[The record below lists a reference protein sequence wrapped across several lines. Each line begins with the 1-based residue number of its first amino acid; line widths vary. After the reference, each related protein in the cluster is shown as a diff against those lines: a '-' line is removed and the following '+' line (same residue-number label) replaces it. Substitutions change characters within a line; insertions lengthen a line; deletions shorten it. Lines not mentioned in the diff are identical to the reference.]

1 MTRNLRISAISALL
15 VLVAVSTFAQ
25 NNPDWRT
32 NQGMSG
38 ALVGE
43 IIDVDSG
50 RGRLQVESDDSN
62 RTRFTVETD
71 SISTQFFGFGSIISG
86 KPEIF
91 TGSKGFSNVRLGD
104 RVEVRGSSR
113 AGGIVQASA
122 VTLLGREVAASPTGV
137 GQTRTQTSVATPA
150 QQRESATAT
159 AGTVDGTIRQINA
172 NDGRIVIQNSARRMM
187 TVRTYR
193 NTPVVYRN
201 QTYQVSNLEVGDEIR
216 VVIDPNNAQFDE
228 VTARRI
234 EVLRSV
240 SDSDSTNRTGG
251 VVTML
256 EGSVTRTEPG
266 LDYAYVDDG
275 RGEVRVDMSNAEDAN
290 GARIHA
296 RDVRAGDRVEIAGSF
311 NRVGDMFL
319 ASTVRFAGGSTGGS
333 GSRVDVREPASYAVV
348 TFTATVTE
356 TLEDAATLGLRDRD
370 TNRAARLWVTDDFL
384 VRMKNNTTTTTAS
397 TLRVNDVVLVK
408 AFRDYDGNLI
418 AQTIRLRNR

>member
-1 MTRNLRISAISALL
+1 MTRNLRISAVSAIL
-15 VLVAVSTFAQ
+15 VLLAVSTFAQ

-43 IIDVDSG
+43 VVDVDSG
-50 RGRLQVESDDSN
+50 RGRLQIESDDSTKA
-62 RTRFTVETD
+62 RITVETD
-71 SISTQFFGFGSIISG
+71 SISTQFFGFGSMISG

-104 RVEVRGSSR
+104 RLEVRGTSR
-113 AGGIVQASA
+113 AGGIVQAST
-122 VTLLGREVAASPTGV
+122 VTLLGREVAANPTGV
-137 GQTRTQTSVATPA
+137 GQTRTQTSAATPA
-150 QQRESATAT
+150 QQRETPPTT
-159 AGTVDGTIRQINA
+159 AGTVEGTIRQINA
-172 NDGRIVIQNSARRMM
+172 NEGRIVIQNAARRMM

-193 NTPVVYRN
+193 NTPVIYRN

-216 VVIDPNNAQFDE
+216 VVVDPNDAQYDE
-228 VTARRI
+228 VSARRI

-240 SDSDSTNRTGG
+240 SDTESTNRPGG
-251 VVTML
+251 VVTVL

-266 LDYAYVDDG
+266 LDYGYVDDG

-296 RDVRAGDRVEIAGSF
+296 RDLRSGDRIEITGSF

-319 ASTVRFAGGSTGGS
+319 ASTVRFASGS

-370 TNRAARLWVTDDFL
+370 TNRTARLWVTDDFL
-384 VRMKNNTTTTTAS
+384 VRMKNNTTTTTAQ
-397 TLRVNDVVLVK
+397 TLRVNDIVLVK
-408 AFRDYDGNLI
+408 AFRDLDGNLI

>member
-1 MTRNLRISAISALL
+1 MTRNLRISMISALL
-15 VLVAVSTFAQ
+15 VLLAVSTFAQ

-43 IIDVDSG
+43 VVDVDSG
-50 RGRLQVESDDSN
+50 RGRLQIESDDSSKA
-62 RTRFTVETD
+62 RITVETD

-91 TGSKGFSNVRLGD
+91 TGSKGFSNARLGD

-113 AGGIVQASA
+113 AGGIVQASS
-122 VTLLGREVAASPTGV
+122 VTLVGREVAANPTGV
-137 GQTRTQTSVATPA
+137 GQTRSQTSVATPA
-150 QQRESATAT
+150 QQRETTTTT
-159 AGTVDGTIRQINA
+159 AGTVNGTIRQINA
-172 NDGRIVIQNSARRMM
+172 AEGRIVIQTAARRMM

-216 VVIDPNNAQFDE
+216 VVIDPNDAQFDE
-228 VTARRI
+228 VSARRI

-240 SDSDSTNRTGG
+240 SDNDTNRPGG

-256 EGSVTRTEPG
+256 EGPVTRTEPG

-319 ASTVRFAGGSTGGS
+319 ASTVRYAGGGS

-370 TNRAARLWVTDDFL
+370 TNRTSRLWVTDDFL
-384 VRMKNNTTTTTAS
+384 VRLKNNTTTTTAQ
-397 TLRVNDVVLVK
+397 TLRINDVVLVK
-408 AFRDYDGNLI
+408 AFRDLDGNLI